1 MARIRNKR
9 QTAKQTEMALGER
22 VTALYI
28 RVSTDKQADEG
39 YSLDDQKERLTA
51 YCAAQGWTVG
61 AVYADE
67 GISGKTDD
75 RPQFQAMLD
84 AAKTSDVGRIVAM
97 KLDRLARN
105 TRDFLA
111 TVDQLDKAGC
121 DLVLLKEAFDTG
133 TPHGKFALTMFAAI
147 AELEASQIAERT
159 MSGRRQKAKQGGYNG
174 GRVPLGYDYDG
185 ETFTLNG
192 AAETVAE
199 IFGRFVEPAYVR
211 DGQGYGHAETLSS
224 LARDLNDRGVKT
236 QRGGK
241 WYPATVR
248 YVLNNGFYAGLVQYE
263 DSEVAGTHPAV
274 IGPDTY
280 HAAISRLQALKPGP
294 Q

>member
-9 QTAKQTEMALGER
+9 QSTKQAEMPLGDR
-22 VTALYI
+22 STALYI

-39 YSLDDQKERLTA
+39 YSLDDQKERLEA
-51 YCAAQGWTVG
+51 FCEAQDWTVG

-75 RPQFQAMLD
+75 RPQFLAMMA
-84 AAKTSDVGRIVAM
+84 AAKSGEVGRIVAI

-111 TVDQLDKAGC
+111 TVDRLDKAGC
-121 DLVLLKEAFDTG
+121 DLVLLKESFDTG

-185 ETFTLNG
+185 EAFALNEH
-192 AAETVAE
+192 AETVAE
-199 IFGRFVEPAYVR
+199 IFDRFTTPAHVR
-211 DGQGYGHAETLSS
+211 NGIGYGWHDTLSS
-224 LARDLNDRGVKT
+224 IADDLNERGIRT
-236 QRGGK
+236 QRNGK

-248 YVLNNGFYAGLVQYE
+248 YILNNGFYAGLVQYE
-263 DSEVAGTHPAV
+263 DSEVPGSHPA
-274 IGPDTY
+274 IIEPETY
-280 HAAISRLQALKPGP
+280 QNAIARLRALRPGP
-294 Q
+294 P